1 MVWGPS
7 VKLLTKDQELQDYL
21 KKMIESGIVVKA
33 RKACSDQL
41 GVSEKLTELG
51 VNVKYMGGE
60 LTDYIEEG
68 RHVLTF

>member
-1 MVWGPS
+1 M
-7 VKLLTKDQELQDYL
+7 

-33 RKACSDQL
+33 RKACSDQH